1 VRSPRRVAL
10 AIVVVPALLLVLG
23 ASGCRGAEAPP
34 RVPEPP
40 RDADAG
46 VVVPPADAGAPTR
59 PTGNVRIRSFDE
71 AKKLLVRL
79 YVEHSPRRDVYCG
92 CPFAQ
97 EPGRGLRVDLAACG
111 YASAGDTIRAE
122 RIEWEHAVPAAK
134 FGRTFTAWREGDV
147 RCVDGR
153 GKAYHGRTCA
163 RLASPEFARMEADLH
178 NLFPAVGE
186 VNGLRGDLPMGLA
199 EPRGHAPSGKEARV
213 LRFGA
218 CTSAVE
224 GAVFQPRVE
233 VRGDL
238 ARAYVYMDAAYPER
252 EILDDAH
259 RALFAK
265 WDRED
270 PPDAWERERNRL
282 IEAVQGNAN
291 PFVTD
296 APEAAQGDAI
306 R

>member
-1 VRSPRRVAL
+1 MRILARLSVAL
-10 AIVVVPALLLVLG
+10 LPFPLALGVG
-23 ASGCRGAEAPP
+23 ASGCGGSGPAPH
-34 RVPEPP
+34 VPEPSHDGGVVVAP
-40 RDADAG
+40 PGDAG
-46 VVVPPADAGAPTR
+46 VPPR
-59 PTGNVRIRSFDE
+59 PTGNATIRSFDE
-71 AKKLLVRL
+71 AKRLLVRL
-79 YVEHSPRRDVYCG
+79 YVERSPRRDVYCG
-92 CPFAQ
+92 CPFAL

-111 YASAGDTIRAE
+111 YTSAGDAARAE

-134 FGRTFTAWREGDV
+134 FGRTFAAWTEGDP

-153 GKAYHGRTCA
+153 GRPYHGRNCA
-163 RLASPEFARMEADLH
+163 RIASPEFARMEADLH

-199 EPRGHAPSGKEARV
+199 EARAPASAKREARV

-218 CTSAVE
+218 CTSSVE
-224 GAVFQPRVE
+224 GMVFQPRVE

-238 ARAYVYMDAAYPER
+238 ARAYAYMDAAYPER

-259 RALFAK
+259 RALFAT

-282 IEAVQGNAN
+282 IEGLQGNGN
-291 PFVTD
+291 PFVT
-296 APEAAQGDAI
+296 QGDAI

>member
-1 VRSPRRVAL
+1 MRLLARVSF
-10 AIVVVPALLLVLG
+10 ALLFAVGLCASACGG
-23 ASGCRGAEAPP
+23 AGPAP

-40 RDADAG
+40 PDGGAVVGPKGDAG
-46 VVVPPADAGAPTR
+46 VAAR
-59 PTGNVRIRSFDE
+59 PTGNVTIRSFDE

-79 YVEHSPRRDVYCG
+79 YVERSPRRDVYCD
-92 CPFAQ
+92 CPFSL

-111 YASAGDTIRAE
+111 YTSAGHATRAE

-134 FGRTFTAWREGDV
+134 FGRTFAAWREGDP

-153 GKAYHGRTCA
+153 GRPYHGRTCA
-163 RLASPEFARMEADLH
+163 RLASPEFSRMEADLH

-199 EPRGHAPSGKEARV
+199 EARAPASAKREARV

-218 CTSAVE
+218 CKSRVE
-224 GAVFQPRVE
+224 GMVFQPRAE

-238 ARAYVYMDAAYPER
+238 ARAYAYMDAAYPER
-252 EILDDAH
+252 EILDEAH
-259 RALFAK
+259 RALFAA

-282 IEAVQGNAN
+282 IEELQGNTN
-291 PFVTD
+291 PFV
-296 APEAAQGDAI
+296 AQGDAI